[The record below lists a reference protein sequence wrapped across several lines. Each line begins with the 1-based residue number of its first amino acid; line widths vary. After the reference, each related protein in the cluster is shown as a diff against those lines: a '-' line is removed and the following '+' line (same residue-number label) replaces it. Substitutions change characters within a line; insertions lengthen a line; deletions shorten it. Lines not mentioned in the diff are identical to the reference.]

1 MMERI
6 KEMLSRGN
14 LLYKAVALILAIL
27 LWLAVTKP
35 FSI

>member
-1 MMERI
+1 MMERM
-6 KEMLSRGN
+6 KDMLSRGN

>member
-1 MMERI
+1 MIERM